1 MNMLF
6 VKKLVTACLISLLMV
21 FSVAA
26 ESARNYQAVFKTP
39 TDAVYGLLEAIRT
52 NNYYAISDILG
63 SEYHRFIET
72 PDRAAEAV
80 RRKAFYHTVYRDGY
94 KLVKQDNGSLVMEIG
109 AQAWPFPIP
118 IVWEGNGWRFDAK
131 TGFEE
136 LLNRRVGM
144 NELATIK
151 TMQVLID
158 AQLQYATLDRDN
170 DEVLEFAQKFN
181 STNGRYDG
189 LFWKNGENESQ
200 SPLSSVVK
208 DASEYLTATTRTNPI
223 FKGYHY
229 KILTAQGSN
238 SNGGAYDYIVNG
250 NMVAGFSV
258 IAYPADYGSTGVMT
272 FIANHEGEVF
282 QKDLGNHTRAITMG
296 MRVFNPDDSWDTVD
310 N

>member
-136 LLNRRVGM
+136 LL
-144 NELATIK
+144 
-151 TMQVLID
+151 
-158 AQLQYATLDRDN
+158 YALGI
-170 DEVLEFAQKFN
+170 A
-181 STNGRYDG
+181 
-189 LFWKNGENESQ
+189 
-200 SPLSSVVK
+200 
-208 DASEYLTATTRTNPI
+208 
-223 FKGYHY
+223 
-229 KILTAQGSN
+229 GS
-238 SNGGAYDYIVNG
+238 
-250 NMVAGFSV
+250 
-258 IAYPADYGSTGVMT
+258 
-272 FIANHEGEVF
+272 
-282 QKDLGNHTRAITMG
+282 L
-296 MRVFNPDDSWDTVD
+296 
-310 N
+310 